1 MDSVELLMKFADPE
15 LMKTLSGK
23 ERLVAGLITTVL
35 GMGITFL
42 SLIILQFVTAFMEK
56 LSGQKVAKPQVTP
69 PPPQAPTVQQK
80 AVVDARQ
87 DEELVAVLSA
97 AIAMKMKT
105 SVGNIVIR
113 NIERIEDNSPTWS
126 KAGIVEQLN
135 NNV

>member
-15 LMKTLSGK
+15 LMKTLSGT

-42 SLIILQFVTAFMEK
+42 SLIILQFITAYMEK
-56 LSGQKVAKPQVTP
+56 LSGKKVAEPQITTA
-69 PPPQAPTVQQK
+69 PQAPTVEQEQ
-80 AVVDARQ
+80 VVDIKQ

-113 NIERIEDNSPTWS
+113 NIERIEDKSPTWS
-126 KAGIVEQLN
+126 KAGIIEQLN
-135 NNV
+135 NSV